1 MQRIVN
7 NIQWLEL
14 VGINLLNIGVL
25 TWVHYIP
32 TIISS
37 IVGLSI
43 VLLNVIKIYKELKK

>member
-1 MQRIVN
+1 MHRVVN
-7 NIQWLEL
+7 NIHWLEL

-37 IVGLSI
+37 VVGLSI